1 MLLPAR
7 DEDLVVEPGLV
18 ELLLRDL
25 GDPGGPGDPGG
36 AADPGRT
43 TAETGAGANAAEAGR
58 LPLLAHALQATWQV
72 RRGHTLTV
80 EGYRRTG
87 GIRKAVATTAD
98 RVYEGLDEAARRA
111 APRVFVQLVNVGDRT
126 ADTRAPRNPES
137 LLSAARGTHGID
149 RDAVAAVLHAFTRAR
164 LLTPYR
170 DSVVITHET
179 LISAW
184 PRLRSWVDDDRA
196 GNLLRQR
203 LAQDA
208 DLWTRSR
215 VANLLYRGNRL
226 ADARKAVTAAPP
238 PGTAREFLAASQRQA
253 GRATRRRRTLVAVLT
268 APAVLASGAAVLAA
282 RQSASASTTPSTA
295 TS

>member
-1 MLLPAR
+1 M
-7 DEDLVVEPGLV
+7 
-18 ELLLRDL
+18 
-25 GDPGGPGDPGG
+25 
-36 AADPGRT
+36 
-43 TAETGAGANAAEAGR
+43 
-58 LPLLAHALQATWQV
+58 
-72 RRGHTLTV
+72 
-80 EGYRRTG
+80 
-87 GIRKAVATTAD
+87 
-98 RVYEGLDEAARRA
+98 YEGLDEAARRA
-111 APRVFVQLVNVGDRT
+111 APWVFVQLVNVGDRT

-215 VANLLYRGNRL
+215 VANLL
-226 ADARKAVTAAPP
+226 TAATGWPT
-238 PGTAREFLAASQRQA
+238 PGR
-253 GRATRRRRTLVAVLT
+253 
-268 APAVLASGAAVLAA
+268 P
-282 RQSASASTTPSTA
+282 
-295 TS
+295 

>member
-1 MLLPAR
+1 M
-7 DEDLVVEPGLV
+7 
-18 ELLLRDL
+18 
-25 GDPGGPGDPGG
+25 
-36 AADPGRT
+36 
-43 TAETGAGANAAEAGR
+43 
-58 LPLLAHALQATWQV
+58 
-72 RRGHTLTV
+72 
-80 EGYRRTG
+80 
-87 GIRKAVATTAD
+87 
-98 RVYEGLDEAARRA
+98 
-111 APRVFVQLVNVGDRT
+111 NVGDRT